1 MRHSKVGVMYFHG
14 IYLSKAQI
22 GGDGFTFFPPGT
34 RFTCACLGYSE
45 TNDASCQENPL
56 FAARCRSLAQVHLKA
71 LPRALAKQLPLG
83 DKTCGL
89 GPFLE
94 PNPVKAPEILIF

>member
-1 MRHSKVGVMYFHG
+1 MKHSEVGVLYCHG

-34 RFTCACLGYSE
+34 YFMCACFGYSE
-45 TNDASCQENPL
+45 KIDASCQENPL
-56 FAARCRSLAQVHLKA
+56 FAARGRSLAQVHLKD
-71 LPRALAKQLPLG
+71 LPRAPGKQLPLG
-83 DKTCGL
+83 DKPCGL

-94 PNPVKAPEILIF
+94 PNPAKAPEVLLF